1 LNTQSKKASSINLVI
16 TNRRDFLR
24 LTTSAAILPSVQDS
38 SQNPTFSTEVK
49 VVNVLA
55 TVRNKSGQV
64 VRDLSKEDFVLL
76 ENGKPQTI
84 RYFSRESDL
93 PLTVGLLVDT
103 SLSQTRVLENERGAS
118 YRFLEQV
125 LSRKEDK
132 AVVVQFDQAIVI
144 RQNLTSSHKDLQDTL
159 SLLDSPNAQQAAG
172 GSGTLL
178 YDAVRSAAI
187 QTMRTQQGRK
197 AFIVL
202 TDGEDVGSQI
212 TLADAIEAAQRAN
225 TLVYCILFSDASYY
239 AGFLGGG
246 GGGKSVLERLSRE
259 TGGGF
264 FAVSKQQGIEHIFNK
279 IEEELRSEYSLGFVS
294 NQPVTH
300 SQFRKLHLTTHD
312 KHLVVQATDR
322 YYAET

>member
-1 LNTQSKKASSINLVI
+1 MTVSFSPVLPRVRRGMSPALRLPVSAACTDAAIPTEMEEVKKVLRRTRPPYDSKYLLRMVYQWRRIAALLNTQSRKASSINLVI

-159 SLLDSPNAQQAAG
+159 SLLDSPNAQQ
-172 GSGTLL
+172 
-178 YDAVRSAAI
+178 
-187 QTMRTQQGRK
+187 
-197 AFIVL
+197 
-202 TDGEDVGSQI
+202 
-212 TLADAIEAAQRAN
+212 
-225 TLVYCILFSDASYY
+225 
-239 AGFLGGG
+239 
-246 GGGKSVLERLSRE
+246 
-259 TGGGF
+259 
-264 FAVSKQQGIEHIFNK
+264 
-279 IEEELRSEYSLGFVS
+279 
-294 NQPVTH
+294 
-300 SQFRKLHLTTHD
+300 
-312 KHLVVQATDR
+312 
-322 YYAET
+322 